1 MLETFVNEFLN
12 IMEHVISE
20 GVGVRQ
26 KDGSLAVD
34 KELITKLMRQNMYE
48 ESTKKLW
55 VWRGL
60 SWIITEDNRF
70 TKLCRASE
78 KDKKYKRMIAVDMK
92 VYETLKSIITAE

>member
-1 MLETFVNEFLN
+1 MLEIFVSEFLN
-12 IMEHVISE
+12 IMEHVVSE
-20 GVGVRQ
+20 GLGVRQ

-34 KELITKLMRQNMYE
+34 KELIMKYMRQNMYE

-60 SWIITEDNRF
+60 NWIITEDNRF

-78 KDKKYKRMIAVDMK
+78 NEKKYKRMIAVDMK
-92 VYETLKSIITAE
+92 VYETLKSIITTG